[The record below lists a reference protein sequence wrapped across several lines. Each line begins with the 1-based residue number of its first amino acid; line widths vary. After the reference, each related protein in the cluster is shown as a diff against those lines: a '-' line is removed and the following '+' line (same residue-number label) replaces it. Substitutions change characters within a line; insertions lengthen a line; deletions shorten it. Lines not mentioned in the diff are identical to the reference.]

1 MSLVL
6 IQPTKCEGLQFSKAD
21 WDYRVQN
28 TWAQANKKKV
38 IHSRI
43 MFTAD
48 QSICMNGEIL
58 TNLWVEIRAHDQNIV
73 WDLEGEVESITAH
86 NYGLRQKI
94 H

>member
-28 TWAQANKKKV
+28 TWVQANKKKV
-38 IHSRI
+38 IHI

-58 TNLWVEIRAHDQNIV
+58 TNLWVEICAHDQIIV

>member
-1 MSLVL
+1 
-6 IQPTKCEGLQFSKAD
+6 
-21 WDYRVQN
+21 
-28 TWAQANKKKV
+28 
-38 IHSRI
+38 

-58 TNLWVEIRAHDQNIV
+58 TNLWVEIRAHDQIIV
-73 WDLEGEVESITAH
+73 CDLEGEVESITAH